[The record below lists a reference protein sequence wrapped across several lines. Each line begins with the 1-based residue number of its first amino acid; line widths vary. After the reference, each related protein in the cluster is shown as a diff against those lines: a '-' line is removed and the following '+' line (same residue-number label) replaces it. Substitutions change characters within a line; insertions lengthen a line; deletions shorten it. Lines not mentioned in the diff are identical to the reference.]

1 MYGHMYNEK
10 LQPLVDIAHEAAR
23 QKYKKKNPEGIKYP
37 LRMLS
42 WNAIAKQHWAK
53 ESDEIKK
60 LVIDA
65 GEERM
70 LKKKEDEDGEVLGE
84 KIVMTKLE
92 G

>member
-1 MYGHMYNEK
+1 
-10 LQPLVDIAHEAAR
+10 
-23 QKYKKKNPEGIKYP
+23 
-37 LRMLS
+37 MLS

-84 KIVMTKLE
+84 KIVMMKLE